1 MRTSLLQCT
10 LDSPLGPLELWS
22 TETGLC
28 ALLFSDHRAK
38 LETRLSRR
46 FGDRRPET
54 GDPFGAREALDAWF
68 HGSSV
73 ALEQLPIDTGGT
85 SFQQD
90 VWKAL
95 RKIPRGET
103 RSYGQLAESI
113 GRPTAAR
120 AVGSAN
126 GANPLPIV
134 VPCHRVVGA
143 RGALSGF
150 AFGVE
155 RKQWLLDFERS
166 GA

>member
-1 MRTSLLQCT
+1 MRTPLRQCT
-10 LDSPLGPLELWS
+10 LGSPLGPLELWS

-28 ALLFSDHRAK
+28 ALLFSDQRSTI
-38 LETRLSRR
+38 ETRLRRR
-46 FGDRRPET
+46 FGGRRPEP
-54 GDPFGAREALDAWF
+54 GDPFGACEALDAWF
-68 HGSSV
+68 RGSSG
-73 ALEQLPIDTGGT
+73 ALEQLPLDPGGT
-85 SFQQD
+85 AFQQD
-90 VWKAL
+90 VWDAL
-95 RKIPRGET
+95 RKIPPGET
-103 RSYGQLAESI
+103 RSYGQVAEAI
-113 GRPTAAR
+113 GRPAAAR